1 MMMGIENRYY
11 AECRC
16 YAVIGT
22 LTWRRGGKDTL
33 DGYETDDDDGGDDDV
48 DEEDDDDGDDD
59 DADEEDDDDGE
70 REQIDDA
77 TDTRQDLHTLTQ
89 PKKNAPFL

>member
-1 MMMGIENRYY
+1 MMMMMMGIEKRYY

-33 DGYETDDDDGGDDDV
+33 DGYETDDDDVDGDA
-48 DEEDDDDGDDD
+48 DEEDDGDDD
-59 DADEEDDDDGE
+59 DVNEEDDDDGE

-77 TDTRQDLHTLTQ
+77 TDTR
-89 PKKNAPFL
+89 

>member
-1 MMMGIENRYY
+1 MMMMMMGIEKRYY

-33 DGYETDDDDGGDDDV
+33 DGYETDDDDV
-48 DEEDDDDGDDD
+48 DGDGDVN
-59 DADEEDDDDGE
+59 EEDDDDGE

>member
-1 MMMGIENRYY
+1 MMMMMMKMMGIENRYY

-33 DGYETDDDDGGDDDV
+33 DGYETDDDDV
-48 DEEDDDDGDDD
+48 DD

-77 TDTRQDLHTLTQ
+77 TDTR
-89 PKKNAPFL
+89 

>member
-1 MMMGIENRYY
+1 MMLMMMMMGIENRYY

-33 DGYETDDDDGGDDDV
+33 DGYETDEDDDDD
-48 DEEDDDDGDDD
+48 DEEDD
-59 DADEEDDDDGE
+59 DEEDDDDGE

-89 PKKNAPFL
+89 PKKNAPLF

>member
-33 DGYETDDDDGGDDDV
+33 DGYETDDDDG
-48 DEEDDDDGDDD
+48 DDDDGDDD
-59 DADEEDDDDGE
+59 VNEEDDDDGE